1 MNIFRY
7 LIAIVSISLM
17 VSCISD
23 NTSLG
28 GKPISIIEISSISET
43 YNTKKGDVLTIT
55 PTVTQSINGKE
66 LSYTWE
72 INQQIYSNDLVLN
85 FTCEELGTF
94 NARLIVTNEDGSE
107 FFPFTIN
114 VNSPY
119 EEGILIIS
127 NGEQGESMISF
138 MQKDPDTGELTSFVD
153 EDCFTLN
160 NPEQHFSAYVSDVT
174 QSNGAVILACKGDD
188 TTQNPA
194 MIYYI
199 NDKTF
204 ELENMVDASEFPDF
218 KPIRM
223 HVCST
228 GIGGAAYPILSENG
242 DIYEFAS
249 TEGTIIKSVSKLPYK
264 YHSSSAFFD
273 SGTGYNFIINFW
285 DIEKDIPVQIMTGY
299 GPYYC
304 ITNYADSKNRDN
316 ITPQTNPFN
325 GHSLVKMFIPQLT
338 KMQMLTLS
346 PEFFVITINKNTGIM
361 HRSIMPAKFWT
372 TNSIDYTSSLIMSE
386 NLKLIGFG
394 GTAILKE
401 DSPMAASYVFKAAY
415 IGFHNRLYKW
425 HYTTN
430 MLTAGDKPFATI
442 GSDSSIITS
451 VELSDNQKEVYVTA
465 YEPAQQGKNG
475 SFYIVDSETGEIL
488 KEYLN
493 IAYKPIKVIYKR

>member
-7 LIAIVSISLM
+7 FFAVVSFLLM
-17 VSCISD
+17 VSCVDD

-28 GKPISIIEISSISET
+28 GQPISMIEISSISEI
-43 YNTKKGDVLTIT
+43 YNTEKGELLTIT
-55 PTVTQSINGKE
+55 PTVTQSIDGKE

-72 INQQIYSNDLVLN
+72 INQQVYSNDLVLN
-85 FTCEELGTF
+85 YLCKEPGSF
-94 NARLIVTNEDGSE
+94 NARFIVTNEDGSE
-107 FFPFTIN
+107 FFPFIIN
-114 VNSPY
+114 VNTPY

-127 NGEQGESMISF
+127 NGEQGESMVSF
-138 MQKDPDTGELTSFVD
+138 MQKNPDTGELTSFVE

-160 NPEQHFSAYVSDVT
+160 NPEVHFSTYVSDVT
-174 QSNGAVILACKGDD
+174 QSNGAVIIACKGDD
-188 TTQNPA
+188 TAQNPS

-204 ELENMVDASEFPDF
+204 ELENMVNTSEFPDF
-218 KPIRM
+218 KPAKM

-228 GIGGAAYPILSENG
+228 GIGGAAYPILTENG

-249 TEGTIIKSVSKLPYK
+249 TEGTIIKSVSKLPHK

-285 DIEKDIPVQIMTGY
+285 DIEKDIPVQIRTGY

-316 ITPQTNPFN
+316 ITSQTNPFY
-325 GHSLVKMFIPQLT
+325 GFSLVKMFIPKMT
-338 KMQMLTLS
+338 KMQMLTQS
-346 PEFFVITINKNTGIM
+346 PEFFVVTINKNTGLM
-361 HRSIMPAKFWT
+361 HRTIMPADFWT
-372 TNSIDYTSSLIMSE
+372 VNTTDYTSSLIMSE
-386 NLKLIGFG
+386 NLKVIGFG
-394 GTAILKE
+394 GVAILKE
-401 DSPMAASYVFKAAY
+401 DSPIVASYVFKAAY
-415 IGFHNRLYKW
+415 IGFKNKLYQW

-430 MLTAGDKPFATI
+430 MLTAEDKPFTI
-442 GSDSSIITS
+442 IGNESSVITS
-451 VELSDNQKEVYVTA
+451 VELSENQKEIYVTA
-465 YEPAQQGKNG
+465 YDPTQQGKNG

-493 IAYKPIKVIYKR
+493 IAFKPIKVIYKK